1 MASDFQDYDEEYNVG
16 DSLDRGGKFLDGS
29 HPGCY
34 HMIISCVHRPAKNQD
49 GMPIENALAS
59 VTCQVAAPKEHEGK
73 MFDLTLWMPKR
84 DSKDGGAFGQKKNDR
99 FLAAVGAITPDM
111 LKSKIRINWQGLAGR
126 QFLVKL
132 DSQERE
138 IKSGKNR
145 GQKKAFLDVSFAEFY
160 HVDDPE
166 AGTDYPRNAA
176 AIKLL
181 PASQRLTA
189 STATSSKN
197 VDDMDI

>member
-1 MASDFQDYDEEYNVG
+1 MSSDFNDYDEEYSVG

-29 HPGCY
+29 NPGCY

-59 VTCQVAAPKEHEGK
+59 VTCQVAAPKEYFGK
-73 MFDLTLWMPKR
+73 LFDLTLWLPKR

-111 LKSKIRINWQGLAGR
+111 LKSKIRINWPGLAGR
-126 QFLVKL
+126 HFLVKL
-132 DSQERE
+132 ESTERE
-138 IKSGKNR
+138 IKQGKNR
-145 GQKKAFLDVSFAEFY
+145 GQKKAFLDVAFAEFY

-166 AGTDYPRNAA
+166 AGTDYPRNLE

-181 PASQRLTA
+181 PASQRRQL
-189 STATSSKN
+189 ATSSPTKH